1 MASHGPSEEFHDPR
15 RKPLVEK
22 FVEVI
27 GTRYA
32 TTTTWAFLWLGDIEK
47 LERLVN
53 KSRAKVRGVLSAE
66 RDLGVAQLCRL
77 LNLTISC

>member
-22 FVEVI
+22 FVKVV

-32 TTTTWAFLWLGDIEK
+32 TTTTWGFLWLGDIEK
-47 LERLVN
+47 LEDRID
-53 KSRAKVRGVLSAE
+53 KSTVEAMGILSVE
-66 RDLGVAQLCRL
+66 EDLKFAQLCRL
-77 LNLTISC
+77 LNSGISC